1 MSKKVA
7 LVTGG
12 SSGIGALTAIRLA
25 GVGFIT
31 YAAARRLEKMEN
43 LKEKGVTVVRLDVA
57 SQSSIDA
64 CIAQINSESG
74 GIDIL
79 VNNAGYGSYGS
90 VEEVAIEEARRQ
102 FEVNLFGLAAL
113 TQLVIPH
120 MRKQRWGR
128 IINISSIAGLAATPF
143 AAWYSGSKFAVEA
156 FSHALRQELEPFDV
170 DVVIIR
176 PGPIKTEWSD
186 IAMDSLLQKSGN
198 GPYGRLAQ
206 AMEKSSKKMFASKL
220 LSGNPNVIA
229 DVIVSAS
236 LAKKPRAVYTAPLVA
251 NLQPALRWLLTD
263 RMFDGLT
270 RWFLKLPK
278 KL

>member
-1 MSKKVA
+1 MSKRVA

-12 SSGIGALTAIRLA
+12 SSGIGALAAIRLTSA
-25 GVGFIT
+25 GFTT
-31 YAAARRLEKMEN
+31 YAAARRVDKMEN
-43 LKEKGVTVVRLDVA
+43 LKAQGVIVLKLDVT
-57 SQSSIDA
+57 SQSSIEA
-64 CIAQINSESG
+64 CISQINAESG
-74 GIDIL
+74 GIDVL

-90 VEEVAIEEARRQ
+90 VEEVSIEEARRQ

-170 DVVIIR
+170 DVVIVR

-186 IAMDSLLQKSGN
+186 IAMDSLLQRSGN

-206 AMEKSSKKMFASKL
+206 AMEKSFREMWASKL
-220 LSGNPNVIA
+220 LSATP
-229 DVIVSAS
+229 DVIVEVILSAS
-236 LAKKPRAVYTAPLVA
+236 LAKKPKAVYTAPFVA
-251 NLQPALRWLLTD
+251 NLQPLMRWLLTD
-263 RMFDGLT
+263 RMFDSLT